1 MPALFAEFRPKP
13 FGGGVIFI
21 AVLLAGLYFLSWVNY
36 LLFHSLAELF
46 SIVIAT
52 GIFIIAWNARSYM
65 DNNYLLFL
73 GIGYFFVGLVDTIH
87 TLSYKGMGVFPGYD
101 ANLPTQL
108 WIAARYLESLS
119 LVAAPFFFQRKLKVS
134 PLVLVY
140 SLVVS
145 VLFLSIAYGFFPQC
159 YIEGQGLTTFKR
171 ISEYT
176 ISVILCFSLF
186 LLRKKKEE
194 FDQRVFLY
202 LNWSIVT
209 TIISEMAFTFYV
221 SVYGFSN
228 FVGHVFK
235 IVSFYLIYKAI
246 IEVGLRKPYDLLWR
260 RMKLGEKVIREE
272 RDRIKKYLEIAG
284 VMIIVI
290 GADGQVKLINKKGCE
305 ILGYRE
311 EEIIGKN
318 WFENFLPERVRDE
331 IKKVFGRIMSGD
343 VAPVSYMENPIL
355 TKEGE
360 ERLMAWYNTF
370 LRNENGEAYAA
381 LSSGEDITERKKW
394 EQEREALIEKLE
406 SALGQ
411 VKVLKGLLPICA
423 SCKKIRNDQGY
434 WVQIESYIRE
444 HADVDF
450 SHGLCPECRKKLYG
464 DIDE

>member
-1 MPALFAEFRPKP
+1 
-13 FGGGVIFI
+13 
-21 AVLLAGLYFLSWVNY
+21 
-36 LLFHSLAELF
+36 
-46 SIVIAT
+46 
-52 GIFIIAWNARSYM
+52 M